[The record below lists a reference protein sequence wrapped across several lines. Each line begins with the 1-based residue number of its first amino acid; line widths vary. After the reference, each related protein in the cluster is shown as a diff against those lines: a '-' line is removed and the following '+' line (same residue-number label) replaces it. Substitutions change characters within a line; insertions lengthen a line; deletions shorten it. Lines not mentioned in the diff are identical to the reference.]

1 MATSPN
7 FILQSLGALIMMS
20 PMLLF
25 YLVAMIVSFVYWNRH
40 QRVCLLVLLA
50 VGLMMFTSIGSM
62 VLQRYLINALQANL
76 WRGKT
81 LGYVLRATGLVSTII
96 RAGAFGLLLL
106 AVFTDRPRPV
116 NPAGPSYPGNLTQ

>member
-62 VLQRYLINALQANL
+62 VLQWYLFNALQANQ
-76 WRGKT
+76 RGGMT
-81 LGYVLRATGLVSTII
+81 LGYVLRAISLVSTII
-96 RAGAFGLLLL
+96 RTGGLGLLLL

-116 NPAGPSYPGNLTQ
+116 NPAAPSDPGNLIQ